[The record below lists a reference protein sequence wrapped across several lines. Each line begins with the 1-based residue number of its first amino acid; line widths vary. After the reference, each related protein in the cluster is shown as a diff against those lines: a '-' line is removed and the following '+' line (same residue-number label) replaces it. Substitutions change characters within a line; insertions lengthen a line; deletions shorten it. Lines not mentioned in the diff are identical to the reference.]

1 MKTGNRNENSLLAP
15 ITFLPFFFIACC
27 TLLSTAD
34 RPSYYIP
41 PDNSAFDCSPSE
53 SSHDAGFPYSERYEI
68 DFSSVSRVYAIHPSN
83 REKPKISACCFRKQF
98 SLPFIVS
105 DGPKFLRLYFKPV
118 TYSGLDV
125 SKALFSISV
134 GPYTLITT
142 SESSYSKYFPN
153 SDYAIREFC
162 VNTDGQILNVT
173 FTPSSKVS
181 GAYAFVNKI
190 EVVSMPSKLYIQ
202 EYAPLSLVGKPSPY
216 SMGNSTA
223 LEMMHR
229 VNIGGDVISGLE
241 DTGMFRRWTWDGDYF
256 KSNDGNPS
264 IVESEVE
271 IKSSLLVPAYAAP
284 LQVYTSAR
292 TILHTTESKY
302 RARWMFPVDYG
313 FYYLVRLHF
322 CEISRTIKR
331 DGQRVFSIYINN
343 QTAEDHADVF
353 NWSHGAG
360 IPIYRDYVVNFS
372 SYGEGVKY
380 LSIAL
385 GSTDGSS
392 AKFGGPIL
400 NGLEIFK
407 LSDFSNNL
415 AGPHPFG
422 VIVAPHPHFS
432 VRDDAESYDV
442 VIVARVV
449 GSLLFAYCA
458 IGFLRY
464 CCLFSSRSNR
474 QKKSSKQ
481 DQSLGYCRIFTI
493 AETKSATNN
502 FADGLLIGTGGFGKV
517 YKGSID
523 GGITN
528 VAIKRADRSS
538 HQGLKEFQTEISMLS
553 KLRHGHLVSLLG
565 YCTEEKEM
573 ILVYEYMAQGTL
585 RDHLY
590 KTQKPPLPWK
600 QRLKICIGAARGL
613 HYLHTG
619 AKHTIIHRDIKT
631 TNILLDEKWVPKVSD
646 FGLSKLGPNNM
657 TDSESHVSTI
667 VKGSFGYLDPEY
679 YRRQKLTEKSDV
691 YSFGVVLFEVLCA
704 RPAVIPMGEIG
715 EDEPEKVSLAEWAL
729 HCCQMGT
736 LDQIIDPY
744 LKGEIS
750 PDCFKTF
757 AGIARKCLEDR
768 GSERPTMGDVLWNLE
783 LAMQQ
788 QEGVGRQEAN
798 GTMNGDLRIMIDNQ
812 RCSGFDISDPNPG
825 VEFSDI
831 MVPTGR

>member
-1 MKTGNRNENSLLAP
+1 MTTESRNGNSLLAP
-15 ITFLPFFFIACC
+15 ILYLPFFFIACC
-27 TLLSTAD
+27 TLPSSAD
-34 RPSYYIP
+34 MPSYYIP
-41 PDNSAFDCSPSE
+41 PDNIAMDCSPSD
-53 SSHDAGFPYSERYEI
+53 SSHDEGFLDSKRYEI
-68 DFSSVSRVYAIHPSN
+68 DFSSVSRVYAIDPSN
-83 REKPKISACCFRKQF
+83 REKPRISACLMLKQHNSSF
-98 SLPFIVS
+98 TVS
-105 DGPKFLRLYFKPV
+105 DGPKFLRLYFIPV

-125 SKALFSISV
+125 SKALFSVSV
-134 GPYTLITT
+134 GPYTLINT
-142 SESSYSKYFPN
+142 SESSYSKYFPK

-162 VNTDGQILNVT
+162 VKTDGQILNVT
-173 FTPSSKVS
+173 FTPSSRVS
-181 GAYAFVNKI
+181 GAYAFFNKI
-190 EVVSMPSKLYIQ
+190 EIVSMPSKLYMQ
-202 EYAPLSLVGKPSPY
+202 EDASFSLVGQSSCY

-229 VNIGGDVISGLE
+229 VNIGGDVISGPE
-241 DTGMFRRWTWDGDYF
+241 DTGMFRRWNRDDDYF
-256 KSNDGNPS
+256 MSDDGNT
-264 IVESEVE
+264 
-271 IKSSLLVPAYAAP
+271 K
-284 LQVYTSAR
+284 
-292 TILHTTESKY
+292 SKY
-302 RARWMFPVDYG
+302 RARWEFPVDYG

-322 CEISRTIKR
+322 CEISRIIKR
-331 DGQRVFSIYINN
+331 DGQRVFRIYINN

-353 NWSHGAG
+353 NWRHGAG
-360 IPIYRDYVVNFS
+360 IPIYKDYIVNFS

-385 GSTDGSS
+385 GSTNGSS
-392 AKFGGPIL
+392 AKYGGPIL

-415 AGPHPFG
+415 AG
-422 VIVAPHPHFS
+422 
-432 VRDDAESYDV
+432 
-442 VIVARVV
+442 
-449 GSLLFAYCA
+449 LLGY
-458 IGFLRY
+458 GFLFY
-464 CCLFSSRSNR
+464 SQSNR
-474 QKKSSKQ
+474 QQKTSKQ

-493 AETKSATNN
+493 AEIKSATNN
-502 FADGLLIGTGGFGKV
+502 FADGLLIGTGGFGTV

-523 GGITN
+523 GGITSIA
-528 VAIKRADRSS
+528 VKRANRSS
-538 HQGLKEFQTEISMLS
+538 HQGLKEFQTEISLLL
-553 KLRHGHLVSLLG
+553 KLRHSHLVSLIG

-590 KTQKPPLPWK
+590 MTQKPPLPWK

-631 TNILLDEKWVPKVSD
+631 TNILLDEKWVPKI
-646 FGLSKLGPNNM
+646 
-657 TDSESHVSTI
+657 HVSTI

-679 YRRQKLTEKSDV
+679 YRRQKLTGKSDV

-704 RPAVIPMGEIG
+704 RPAVTPMGEIG
-715 EDEPEKVSLAEWAL
+715 EDEHEKVSLAEWAL

-744 LKGEIS
+744 LNGKIA
-750 PDCFKTF
+750 PDSFKTF
-757 AGIARKCLEDR
+757 AGIAWKCLADR

-788 QEGVGRQEAN
+788 HEGVGRQEVSRVQKEAS
-798 GTMNGDLRIMIDNQ
+798 GTMNGDLRIMIDNH